1 MKTKRSVSILLA
13 IAMLASAASGCSSA
27 PEASSSEAS
36 SSASASEASSE
47 SSGESSGEAE
57 EFTYPVEGNPVLTYF
72 GKLHSK
78 VSKDYSSYADLE
90 VVQWWFEKTGVTLE
104 FETPPSGMEEEQYNI
119 LLASGDYPDLINYD
133 LVGQPGGT
141 QKLYNDGV
149 LIDLTDDMQKYM
161 PNLLAYYAEN
171 PDIERMVKDDD
182 GRFFVIPFLKG
193 GGVLLATTGPMIRK
207 DILDE
212 LGLEPPE
219 TIDEWDTVLAAM
231 KEAYPDSYPLTGNLR
246 SSNAPGELSSLF
258 QPAFGVSNDFW
269 YEDTEGVVHFAP
281 QEDGYK
287 EFLMKLNEWYTKGYL
302 DANFATLDQQ
312 TLDNN
317 MSSGKSFAT
326 FGAGSSGLGAYM
338 TANQDNPD
346 FELMGVKLPTI
357 NEGELAMYVT
367 EYEFGGNPQLGIT
380 TACENVEAAMR
391 MYDFGFSEE
400 GYTRFN
406 WGEEGVS
413 YTMVDGKP
421 QYTDLILNNPDGLSV
436 DAILANYALTA
447 IKGPAMLVQDPDYML
462 QYYNMPQQ
470 QQAMKAWEEK
480 DYENRQFP
488 VVSYTSEES
497 QNLTAILA
505 DLDTYVEQTAMKF
518 IIGSESFDNWDSFV
532 DTCNNM
538 GVADALAI
546 QQAAVDRYNAR

>member
-1 MKTKRSVSILLA
+1 
-13 IAMLASAASGCSSA
+13 
-27 PEASSSEAS
+27 
-36 SSASASEASSE
+36 
-47 SSGESSGEAE
+47 
-57 EFTYPVEGNPVLTYF
+57 
-72 GKLHSK
+72 
-78 VSKDYSSYADLE
+78 
-90 VVQWWFEKTGVTLE
+90 
-104 FETPPSGMEEEQYNI
+104 
-119 LLASGDYPDLINYD
+119 
-133 LVGQPGGT
+133 
-141 QKLYNDGV
+141 
-149 LIDLTDDMQKYM
+149 
-161 PNLLAYYAEN
+161 
-171 PDIERMVKDDD
+171 
-182 GRFFVIPFLKG
+182 
-193 GGVLLATTGPMIRK
+193 
-207 DILDE
+207 
-212 LGLEPPE
+212 
-219 TIDEWDTVLAAM
+219 
-231 KEAYPDSYPLTGNLR
+231 
-246 SSNAPGELSSLF
+246 
-258 QPAFGVSNDFW
+258 
-269 YEDTEGVVHFAP
+269 
-281 QEDGYK
+281 
-287 EFLMKLNEWYTKGYL
+287 MKLNEWYTKGYL

-317 MSSGKSFAT
+317 MSSGRSFAT

-357 NEGELAMYVT
+357 NEGELAMYAT

-380 TACENVEAAMR
+380 TACENIEAAMR

-400 GYTRFN
+400 GYMRFN

-447 IKGPAMLVQDPDYML
+447 IKGPAMLVQDPEYML

-470 QQAMKAWEEK
+470 QQAMEAWEEK
-480 DYENRQFP
+480 DYENRSFP

-532 DTCNNM
+532 DTCSNM

>member
-1 MKTKRSVSILLA
+1 MKTKRCASLLLA
-13 IAMLASAASGCSSA
+13 IALLASAASGCSTSSPA
-27 PEASSSEAS
+27 SSETSSSETS
-36 SSASASEASSE
+36 SQGTSE
-47 SSGESSGEAE
+47 E
-57 EFTYPVEGNPVLTYF
+57 EPFSYPVEGNPVLTYF

-90 VVQWWFEKTGVTLE
+90 VVQWWFEQTGVTLE
-104 FETPPSGMEEEQYNI
+104 FETPPSGMEEEQFNI

-149 LIDLTDDMQKYM
+149 IIDLTDDMQKYM
-161 PNLLAYYAEN
+161 PNLLAYYEEN
-171 PDIERMVKDDD
+171 PDMERQVKDDN

-193 GGVLLATTGPMIRK
+193 GGVLLATTGPMIRQ
-207 DILDE
+207 DILE
-212 LGLEPPE
+212 EVGVEPPE
-219 TIDEWDTVLAAM
+219 TIAEWDTALSAM
-231 KEAYPDSYPLTGNLR
+231 KEAYPDSYPLTGRFDELR
-246 SSNAPGELSSLF
+246 SLF
-258 QPAFGVSNDFW
+258 QPAYGVGNDYW
-269 YEDTEGVVHFAP
+269 YEDTEGKVHFAP
-281 QEDGYK
+281 QEDGYR
-287 EFLMKLNEWYTKGYL
+287 EFLSQLNKWYANGCL

-338 TANQDNPD
+338 NANKDNPD
-346 FELMGVKLPTI
+346 YQLMGVKLPTL
-357 NEGELAMYVT
+357 NPGEKAMYAT

-413 YTMVDGKP
+413 YTLVDGKP

-436 DAILANYALTA
+436 DTILANYALTA

-462 QYYNMPQQ
+462 QYYNLPQQ
-470 QQAMKAWEEK
+470 QQAMTAWENK
-480 DYENRQFP
+480 DYENRMFP
-488 VVSYTSEES
+488 VVSYTSDES

-505 DLDTYVEQTAMKF
+505 DLETYVEQMSMKF
-518 IIGSESFDNWDSFV
+518 IIGSESFDNWDNFV

-538 GVADALAI
+538 GVSDALSI
-546 QQAAVDRYNAR
+546 QQDAVDRYNAR